1 MEIRYNGYLDE
12 IDDIKKENDGFK
24 ETADRLKIEIDGEIK
39 NLNSLEKLLLKQMEE
54 DRKMKEELDAF
65 AKSRQNKNR

>member
-65 AKSRQNKNR
+65 SKSRQNKNR